1 VEGSK
6 TDVFQSYLS
15 ISVLAA
21 LKRFF
26 GKFILI
32 AACIMCTVETY
43 KQIEENKYLKRLADE
58 IIRQNN
64 ACDNISRVIA
74 LRDYLRRN
82 VTHQFATHDDRP
94 FLRASA
100 AETLRSGKGYCG
112 ESTRAFIKLADAVGI
127 RAQRINLYGESSHV
141 LAEAELRPGYR
152 LLVDSQNP
160 PQVRDLESLDR
171 VIVRPEYRDYS
182 TLNLRR
188 LRLNGLITRVKLEIG
203 PLTYWTENPHALKA
217 AMWAGL
223 ASIIVFTRIFWM
235 VSRTLAV
242 RSLQRNGWVRA
253 TRSKSGQFKSG

>member
-1 VEGSK
+1 
-6 TDVFQSYLS
+6 
-15 ISVLAA
+15 
-21 LKRFF
+21 
-26 GKFILI
+26 
-32 AACIMCTVETY
+32 MCAVETY
-43 KQIEENKYLKRLADE
+43 KQIDENKYIKRLAEE
-58 IIRQNN
+58 IIRDNN

-74 LRDYLRRN
+74 LRDYLREN
-82 VTHQFATHDDRP
+82 VTHQFAVHNYRP

-141 LAEAELRPGYR
+141 VAEAELRPGHR
-152 LLVDSQNP
+152 VLVDSQNP

-188 LRLNGLITRVKLEIG
+188 LRLSRLITRVKLEIG

-217 AMWAGL
+217 ALWVAL
-223 ASIIVFTRIFWM
+223 ASIIIVTRM
-235 VSRTLAV
+235 VWILSRALV
-242 RSLQRNGWVRA
+242 GRYLQRNGWVRVSQ
-253 TRSKSGQFKSG
+253 SKSR